1 MLKMAT
7 SELIL
12 VGRLLL
18 AAILGSTVG
27 IEREKLHKP
36 AGLRTYMLVCL
47 GSCLVTVIS
56 VSFDMDPAR
65 IAAGII
71 TGIGFLGAGAII
83 AQGTNVKGLT
93 TAASLWAIAAVGL
106 SVGIGKYLLAIV
118 TTVLIYIILRLKK
131 YE

>member
-1 MLKMAT
+1 MAT